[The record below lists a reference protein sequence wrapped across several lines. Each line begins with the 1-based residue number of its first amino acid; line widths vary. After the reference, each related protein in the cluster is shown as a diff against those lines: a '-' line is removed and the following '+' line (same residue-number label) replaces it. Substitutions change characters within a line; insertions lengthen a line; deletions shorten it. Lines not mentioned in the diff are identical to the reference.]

1 MLVVCG
7 QRVLQCLHDDG
18 GFQCLHDDGRYNN
31 TPNHCPHP
39 CTHLLGLIQWPSQDD
54 EILDVGALGEKGEC
68 NVHDILT
75 NDKDGCLS
83 LVQSKGD
90 VTRINCHS
98 QGHLR
103 SRRESSVGKGDSSA
117 EVSQV

>member
-1 MLVVCG
+1 M
-7 QRVLQCLHDDG
+7 
-18 GFQCLHDDGRYNN
+18 
-31 TPNHCPHP
+31 
-39 CTHLLGLIQWPSQDD
+39 
-54 EILDVGALGEKGEC
+54 GALGEKGEG

-75 NDKDGCLS
+75 NDKDGCLG

-103 SRRESSVGKGDSSA
+103 SGMGSSIGKGDSSA
-117 EVSQV
+117 EASEVYKE